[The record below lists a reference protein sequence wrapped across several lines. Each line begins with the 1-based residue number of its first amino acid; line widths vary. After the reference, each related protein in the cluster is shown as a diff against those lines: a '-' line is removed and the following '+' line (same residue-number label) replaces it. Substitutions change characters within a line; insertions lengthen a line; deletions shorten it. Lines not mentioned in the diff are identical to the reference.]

1 MHNDSS
7 LKEYYINIQ
16 RMYNNAVN
24 MLTAINQSLRTTAS
38 EIEVKISDTDDT
50 ESVIRIPSFLYLENK
65 IDEMY
70 SNFNSIF
77 NIPKDGEAWFTKT
90 DSVYKLN
97 LVRSNTS
104 PVTPEIKLPD
114 SNSLYASVTDNSIL
128 KDMVSPKTYIKFN
141 ISANTLPSNI
151 TKIVVNKIAIN
162 DSSIFNALQNG
173 KSTIPY
179 AECMAKLYTLQKGID
194 YETYE
199 KVLDLPIVNELYKS
213 KFNILE
219 VFNDF
224 TVNTDN
230 KSVYRIKLDT
240 LEYGNQED
248 TAIKYMLKV
257 DDILCLGNDMVTY
270 KITKIE
276 NGNIIEI
283 ENEVGHAFLTTT
295 AENDVMF
302 FKIYK
307 PNDVQ
312 DNYVQIPLEENQ
324 YIIVFISTVWNN
336 VRSEYADG
344 VFVNLANVKMVDKN
358 NQKIL
363 DSNGNQ
369 YHYLSYYKDYCTNI
383 GDLIDG
389 ISKVA
394 YSQITN
400 YNIEELR
407 TLLTGENTKQIVT
420 ASVSLDNIKVVAI
433 NKHLVDDSDNKDIV
447 NLHNQKNEINSKLQ
461 TCQSNIDQVY
471 STLLTTDF
479 SQTVTVSQS
488 SLQEE
493 LNTYYSDRISL
504 YKQLNA
510 VVDNINS
517 KLSSLNTSESK
528 TKYRIRGVCDVFD
541 LENFVKNFNNV
552 DIIGMDVEYKY
563 ISTSKDTATL
573 TNINDTIFTNWN
585 KMFSIEKDR
594 FIEFND
600 NGYGIKYVDY
610 NGINNIIKWN
620 QIDIPIRQGEDV
632 VIRVRYKYSVG
643 QPFINLYTPWS
654 NDVKIIFP
662 AEFKENL
669 EIANIIATNNKDM
682 ISSTFSKTLINDG
695 YTEHIQNKILSNEQ
709 VFFHSPDNIYSG
721 FNTAENNLLSLKDK
735 LTQMTN
741 DIEQYKQFI
750 DSLTNSSIEV
760 YITYDNN
767 NILLS
772 NNSTTKINVY
782 NTDHVTDKFIKKEM
796 NIVIKNTGSSRVN
809 LYSIFPGNTDEYLI
823 CNNNENY
830 LSTKSNYERV
840 PVFVGNKLSA
850 QTLGQWL
857 YFRQNN
863 PYTKEDIYFNTI
875 RQNAYDFSAA
885 LTDSIDRTSFK
896 DYFNTYI
903 NKNNSQALLGF
914 RNNLYISGFNYNA
927 LMAEINNSTGKTFD
941 DILATY
947 LAKTPDK
954 VEQKLSALDFFIYK
968 EYNDITEILVTHKSN
983 SGTPIVSNYILRYE
997 DFILNTSTPM
1007 SLSNEN
1013 SLSEVVNNK
1022 YIVTGSLSAPTPI
1035 INSNE
1040 LVGAFLYPNLLSS
1053 TQITIG
1059 ADQKTKP
1066 IEVGASL
1073 TIPIVFEYFVNSTTP
1088 AITKSLFFDIKNNT
1102 TDEPLHFMVEIT
1114 GNYDYTLNS
1123 ETYVDSIQ
1131 SIKS

>member
-90 DSVYKLN
+90 DSTYKLN

-104 PVTPEIKLPD
+104 PVTPSIELPE
-114 SNSLYASVTDNSIL
+114 NSASVTENSIL
-128 KDMVSPKTYIKFN
+128 KDMVSPKTYMKFN
-141 ISANTLPSNI
+141 ISGDTLPDNI
-151 TKIVVNKIAIN
+151 TKIVVNKVIIHN
-162 DSSIFNALQNG
+162 SSIFGALQNG
-173 KSTIPY
+173 KQTIPY
-179 AECMAKLYTLQKGID
+179 SECLAKLYTLQKGID
-194 YETYE
+194 YDMYE
-199 KVLDLPIVNELYKS
+199 KVLDLPIKNELYKS
-213 KFNILE
+213 KFDILE

-230 KSVYRIKLDT
+230 KSVYRIKLNT

-248 TAIKYMLKV
+248 TAVKYMLTV
-257 DDILCLGNDMVTY
+257 GDILCLGNDMVTY
-270 KITKIE
+270 RITEIE
-276 NGNIIEI
+276 NDNIIKI
-283 ENEVGHAFLTTT
+283 VNEVGHAFLTTT
-295 AENDVMF
+295 EENNVMF

-307 PNDVQ
+307 PKDVQ
-312 DNYVQIPLEENQ
+312 DNYVEIPLEENQ

-344 VFVNLANVKMVDKN
+344 VFVNLADVKMFNKN
-358 NQKIL
+358 NQPIL

-369 YHYLSYYKDYCTNI
+369 YHYLSYYRDYCSNI

-389 ISKVA
+389 ISKAA

-400 YNIEELR
+400 YTVDELR
-407 TLLTGENTKQIVT
+407 TLLTGENTKRIVT
-420 ASVSLDNIKVVAI
+420 SSVSLDNIKVVAI

-493 LNTYYSDRISL
+493 LNTYYADRISL

-510 VVDNINS
+510 IVDNINS

-541 LENFVKNFNNV
+541 LESFVKDFNDVN
-552 DIIGMDVEYKY
+552 IIGMDVEYKY

-573 TNINDTIFTNWN
+573 TNINDTVFTSWN

-594 FIEFND
+594 FLDFNE

-610 NGINNIIKWN
+610 SGINNIIKWN

-632 VIRVRYKYSVG
+632 VIRVRYKYSIG
-643 QPFINLYTPWS
+643 QPFINLYSPWS
-654 NDVKIIFP
+654 NDVKIVFP
-662 AEFKENL
+662 SEFNENL

-767 NILLS
+767 SVLLS

-796 NIVIKNTGSSRVN
+796 NIIVKNTGSSRVN

-823 CNNNENY
+823 CNSNENY
-830 LSTKSNYERV
+830 LNKKSNYERV
-840 PVFVGNKLSA
+840 PVFVGNKLA
-850 QTLGQWL
+850 GQTLGQWV

-863 PYTKEDIYFNTI
+863 PYTKEDIYYNTI

-885 LTDSIDRTSFK
+885 LNDNIQKVSFK
-896 DYFNTYI
+896 DSFSAYI
-903 NKNNSQALLGF
+903 KDNNSQALLGF

-927 LMAEINNSTGKTFD
+927 LISEIENSKDQTFD
-941 DILATY
+941 DILNKY
-947 LAKTPDK
+947 LTKTPDK
-954 VEQKLSALDFFIYK
+954 AEQKMSSLDFFIYK
-968 EYNDITEILVTHKSN
+968 EYNDITEILANYKSTL
-983 SGTPIVSNYILRYE
+983 GKPIVSSYILRYE
-997 DFILNTSTPM
+997 DFILNTTTPM
-1007 SLSNEN
+1007 TLSNEN

-1022 YIVTGSLSAPTPI
+1022 YIAIGSDTSPMFI
-1035 INSNE
+1035 DDSSS

-1053 TQITIG
+1053 TQITLG

-1073 TIPIVFEYFVNSTTP
+1073 TIPIVFEYFVNSSNPT
-1088 AITKSLFFDIKNNT
+1088 ITKSLYFDIKNT
-1102 TDEPLHFMVEIT
+1102 TVDEPLHFMIEIT

-1123 ETYVDSIQ
+1123 ETYIDSIQ
-1131 SIKS
+1131 SINS